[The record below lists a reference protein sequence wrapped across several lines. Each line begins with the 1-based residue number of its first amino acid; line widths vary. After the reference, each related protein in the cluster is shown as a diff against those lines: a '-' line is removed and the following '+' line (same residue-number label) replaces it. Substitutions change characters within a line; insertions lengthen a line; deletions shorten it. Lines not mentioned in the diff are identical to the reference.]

1 MSPFGRLSSRWPLI
15 LAATFCVYTL
25 ILLWNVFGA
34 QTLLRS
40 TTDARLVADSQR
52 RAAAIGDHVM
62 QRRHVARDL
71 AEGHEIESYLVNK
84 ALGISQQYGLIANLA
99 AIDDR
104 FRREMEQSLLRGR
117 PIYTRIIY
125 YDERGE
131 ALSDSSPSEPKVILP
146 AGFDKEP
153 KLLIDAGKQHIVVSI
168 PVLHRGLFSGVVVT
182 VGDLGLLA
190 RLLISS
196 GDDQGREKYQE
207 LLVASEG
214 RTLVAPDRQR
224 APGAGFA
231 GALLQLPEDSLTLA
245 SEIPGS
251 EAAFARS
258 LALRS
263 AVPGTPLSLVT
274 LIDRDEVY
282 GNISSGVFLYSLS
295 VFPFLLLLA
304 AIALERQHRRSLRLQ
319 EDNTALAEEIARR
332 KELELELLEKSDNLE
347 EMAIGWQASVLRAEE
362 ANRAKS
368 DFLASMSHEI
378 RTPMNGII
386 GMTDLALD
394 TELTGEQRE
403 YLDIVK
409 SSAEGLLTIIND
421 VLDFSKI
428 EAGKLSVEFIAL
440 DPAAL
445 IADMIKPIAIRAEE
459 KEVELLTD
467 IAPGVPQQ
475 LLGDPGR
482 LRQVLINL
490 LNNAVKFTEHGE
502 ILLTVEL
509 ARSEATRV
517 EVHFAVKD
525 TGIGIPKDK
534 LEAIFDAFTQEDTS
548 TTRRYGGTGLGLTIS
563 NRLVELMGGRL
574 WVESELGTGSTFHT
588 VIPFGLAPARK
599 DSGQPDGA
607 EHPVTGPSP
616 DEKMTSLRILVAED
630 NEVNQKLID
639 GLLGKLG
646 HTVTVVRNGVEAV
659 ETWDPH
665 KYDLLFMD
673 MQMPEMDGFEATRR
687 IRTIEAANPQRARA
701 LIFALSAAALPHER
715 QRGLDAGVDG
725 YLTKP
730 INSRELGEVL
740 SKIHR
745 ETRLQ

>member
-1 MSPFGRLSSRWPLI
+1 LREIINNILDLSKLQ
-15 LAATFCVYTL
+15 AGKV
-25 ILLWNVFGA
+25 
-34 QTLLRS
+34 
-40 TTDARLVADSQR
+40 
-52 RAAAIGDHVM
+52 
-62 QRRHVARDL
+62 
-71 AEGHEIESYLVNK
+71 EIEQVNFNLVDLVNDVCAAMIRQAHVK
-84 ALGISQQYGLIANLA
+84 GLELNC
-99 AIDDR
+99 
-104 FRREMEQSLLRGR
+104 F
-117 PIYTRIIY
+117 
-125 YDERGE
+125 
-131 ALSDSSPSEPKVILP
+131 LP
-146 AGFDKEP
+146 D
-153 KLLIDAGKQHIVVSI
+153 SI
-168 PVLHRGLFSGVVVT
+168 P
-182 VGDLGLLA
+182 
-190 RLLISS
+190 
-196 GDDQGREKYQE
+196 
-207 LLVASEG
+207 
-214 RTLVAPDRQR
+214 
-224 APGAGFA
+224 
-231 GALLQLPEDSLTLA
+231 
-245 SEIPGS
+245 
-251 EAAFARS
+251 
-258 LALRS
+258 
-263 AVPGTPLSLVT
+263 
-274 LIDRDEVY
+274 
-282 GNISSGVFLYSLS
+282 
-295 VFPFLLLLA
+295 
-304 AIALERQHRRSLRLQ
+304 
-319 EDNTALAEEIARR
+319 
-332 KELELELLEKSDNLE
+332 
-347 EMAIGWQASVLRAEE
+347 
-362 ANRAKS
+362 
-368 DFLASMSHEI
+368 I
-378 RTPMNGII
+378 RW
-386 GMTDLALD
+386 
-394 TELTGEQRE
+394 R
-403 YLDIVK
+403 
-409 SSAEGLLTIIND
+409 
-421 VLDFSKI
+421 
-428 EAGKLSVEFIAL
+428 
-440 DPAAL
+440 
-445 IADMIKPIAIRAEE
+445 
-459 KEVELLTD
+459 
-467 IAPGVPQQ
+467 
-475 LLGDPGR
+475 GDPLR
-482 LRQVLINL
+482 IRQVLTNL
-490 LNNAVKFTEHGE
+490 IDNAVKFTEHGE

-588 VIPFGLAPARK
+588 VIPFDLAPARK